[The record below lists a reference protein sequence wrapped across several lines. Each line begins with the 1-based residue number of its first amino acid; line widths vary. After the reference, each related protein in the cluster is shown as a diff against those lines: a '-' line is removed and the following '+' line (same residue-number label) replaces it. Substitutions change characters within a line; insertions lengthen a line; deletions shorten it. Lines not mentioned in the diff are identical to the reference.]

1 MGFPLGR
8 KMHSAALVANEEKF
22 FAADTL
28 KSIKPAVHVFR
39 F

>member
-1 MGFPLGR
+1 
-8 KMHSAALVANEEKF
+8 MHSAALVANEEKC
-22 FAADTL
+22 FAAYNL